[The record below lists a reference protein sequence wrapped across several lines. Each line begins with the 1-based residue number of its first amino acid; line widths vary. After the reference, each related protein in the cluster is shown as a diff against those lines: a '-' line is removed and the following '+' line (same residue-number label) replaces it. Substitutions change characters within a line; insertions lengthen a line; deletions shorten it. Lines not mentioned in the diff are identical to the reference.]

1 MVVGEGGGLFKAQ
14 MTVFLQEPEPP
25 PVFGAGRD
33 ETLTRTRPCDV
44 ERN

>member
-1 MVVGEGGGLFKAQ
+1 MGVGGGGLFKAQ

-25 PVFGAGRD
+25 PVLGAGRD